1 MNTKTTPKDFFLHLG
16 ATVALYVSVI
26 TISNLAFALIN
37 RILSDTLTGYPDVGS
52 IAWPVST
59 LIVLVPI
66 LIVLERLIRKEIAGV
81 PEKRMIGIRRSR
93 LYLTIFL
100 TGATMA
106 VDLITLINTYLN
118 GEITTRFICK
128 FGFIL
133 IISIIVFTFY
143 ICELSGEVDKFRSS
157 QKFLA
162 WAGIVMVLITIIGGF
177 VVVGSP
183 AKQRALRLDRMRVNS
198 LSGIQYSA
206 GHYWQEFGKVPDTL
220 SDLTEYMGY
229 SPKDPSTNAPYVYEK
244 TVSSSNAFKI
254 CAVFEAS
261 STEMEESYAKP
272 IVSGGD
278 FSDWRHGPGLT
289 CFQRT
294 VNPVDFPPAKKVL

>member
-16 ATVALYVSVI
+16 ATAALFVSII

-37 RILSDTLTGYPDVGS
+37 RVLSDTLTGYPDVGS

-66 LIVLERLIRKEIAGV
+66 LIILERLIRKEIAGV
-81 PEKRMIGIRRSR
+81 PEKRLIGIRKSR

-100 TGATMA
+100 TGTTMA
-106 VDLITLINTYLN
+106 VDLIALINTYLN
-118 GEITTRFICK
+118 GEITARFICK

-143 ICELSGEVDKFRSS
+143 LCELSGEADKFRGS

-162 WAGIVMVLITIIGGF
+162 WAGIITVLITIVGGF
-177 VVVGSP
+177 IVVGSP
-183 AKQRALRLDRMRVNS
+183 AKQRSLRFDRMRINS
-198 LSGIQYSA
+198 LSGIQYSV
-206 GHYWQEFGKVPDTL
+206 GHYWQEFGKVPD
-220 SDLTEYMGY
+220 SSNDLPEYLGY
-229 SPKDPSTNAPYVYEK
+229 SPKDPLTGAPYVYEK
-244 TVSSSNAFKI
+244 TGLGGNAFKV

-261 STEMEESYAKP
+261 STEIEDGYSKP
-272 IVSGGD
+272 IASGGN

-294 VNPVDFPPAKKVL
+294 VNPVDFPPVKKVL